1 MTAIVGRL
9 SKFPFIALM
18 ALFCFTGSL
27 LFHTAPAFA
36 AVIEEDPNPPPEAG
50 AERKGFFLE
59 YLNYYD
65 YVYSQSKKTELGDA
79 VNIDMAL
86 RYQHT
91 PDTFARVRFITDPV
105 QNRFNNKTSQ
115 FEFLG
120 GHRLDQW
127 YFQVDT
133 EILTNDGATGGTS
146 IGLDLDSELTQ
157 IKYAAKQFDFIFY
170 PFNFDGEVGAEFN
183 TWDVTRIYFVEGAPT
198 TVSNINPTTSTTRI
212 LEKTIPGVEIGW
224 KDERGLTRAYVGLGA
239 ASFLYPS
246 TPAFDIE
253 NAPTADRWERRE
265 DVGYK
270 FGVTYQ
276 DPNVLRIKL
285 QAVGHTDSHRTGSLL
300 AQAASI
306 YGIGRIGSFILE
318 NEWTASKAG
327 DSPYRL
333 TRDGVWFEDLSPF
346 QPIWKDVFGN
356 RQGWIGKTDFATS
369 FRLGFQQENSVPYL
383 TYKYQGANFIFR
395 DRESAHRLRTG
406 DEADS
411 HGGLNRVGFGAFF
424 QAGQFIVNPEFEYF
438 KAKNAVFA
446 NASDVRAD
454 RRLASF
460 STEDYQLSLL
470 ITYRIDENLTFQP

>member
-1 MTAIVGRL
+1 MTAFLARF
-9 SKFPFIALM
+9 SKFPLGALTA
-18 ALFCFTGSL
+18 ALL
-27 LFHTAPAFA
+27 AAPAFA
-36 AVIEEDPNPPPEAG
+36 AVVEEDPNPGPEAG
-50 AERKGFFLE
+50 AERQGFFLE

-79 VNIDMAL
+79 VNMDL
-86 RYQHT
+86 GVRYQHT
-91 PDTFARVRFITDPV
+91 PNTFARVRFVTDPV

-120 GHRLDQW
+120 GHRLEQW
-127 YFQVDT
+127 YFQIDT
-133 EILTNDGATGGTS
+133 EVLTNDGASGGTS

-157 IKYAAKQFDFIFY
+157 IKYATDRFDFIFY

-183 TWDVTRIYFVEGAPT
+183 TWDVTRIYFIEGAPT
-198 TVSNINPTTSTTRI
+198 TVNPTQLGAERV
-212 LEKTIPGVEIGW
+212 LEKTIPGFELGW
-224 KDERGLTRAYVGLGA
+224 KTAGGGARVYAGLGA
-239 ASFLYPS
+239 TTYLYPNID
-246 TPAFDIE
+246 TFDIE
-253 NAPTADRWERRE
+253 NSPTADRWERKE

-270 FGVTYQ
+270 FGATYQ
-276 DPNVLRIKL
+276 DPGVLRIKF
-285 QAVGHTDSHRTGSLL
+285 QAVGHTETRRTGSLL
-300 AQAASI
+300 AGAASV
-306 YGIGRIGSFILE
+306 YGIGRVGNLIFE

-327 DSPYRL
+327 DAPYRL
-333 TRDGVWFEDLSPF
+333 ARNGEWFEDITPF
-346 QPIWKDVFGN
+346 QPVYADVFGN
-356 RQGWIGKTDFATS
+356 RQSWIGQTDFATS
-369 FRLGFQQENSVPYL
+369 FRLGFQRGSSIPYL

-406 DEADS
+406 DESES

>member
-1 MTAIVGRL
+1 MMTVFSARL
-9 SKFPFIALM
+9 MKFPLIALLTV
-18 ALFCFTGSL
+18 LF
-27 LFHTAPAFA
+27 TAHAFA
-36 AVIEEDPNPPPEAG
+36 AVVEEDPNPGPEAG

-79 VNIDMAL
+79 VNIDMAV

-127 YFQVDT
+127 YFQMDT
-133 EILTNDGATGGTS
+133 EVLTNDGPTGGTS

-157 IKYAAKQFDFIFY
+157 IKYSSERFDFTFF

-198 TVSNINPTTSTTRI
+198 TVGGTALGTERI
-212 LEKTIPGVEIGW
+212 LEKTIPGLEVGW
-224 KDERGLTRAYVGLGA
+224 NTEGRLARVYAGIGA
-239 ASFLYPS
+239 ASFLYPNIE
-246 TPAFDIE
+246 TFDIE
-253 NAPTADRWERRE
+253 SAPTADRWERKE

-270 FGVTYQ
+270 FGATYQ
-276 DPNVLRIKL
+276 DPDVLRIKF
-285 QAVGHTDSHRTGSLL
+285 QAVGHTESRRTGSLL
-300 AQAASI
+300 AGAASI
-306 YGIGRIGSFILE
+306 YGIGRVGQFVIE

-327 DSPYRL
+327 DAPYRL
-333 TRDGVWFEDLSPF
+333 TRDGAWFEDFSPF
-346 QPIWKDVFGN
+346 QPIWSDVFGN
-356 RQGWIGKTDFATS
+356 KHGWIGKTDFATS
-369 FRLGFQQENSVPYL
+369 LRVGFKRENSTPYL
-383 TYKYQGANFIFR
+383 SYKYQGANFIFR

-406 DEADS
+406 DESES
-411 HGGLNRVGFGAFF
+411 HGGLSRVGFGAFF

-470 ITYRIDENLTFQP
+470 ITYRIDENRTFQP